1 MYGNPAFESSRS
13 QRVSG
18 GFEMSAASRVPDIP
32 RAREPCI
39 LGILLRSSAA
49 DPSQMANGSFGRT
62 SAFGGEGRKVRKRR
76 DSATAVHPG
85 ECPLTERTAGVQAA
99 RQELVFM
106 PHTGHCPRTGWGAS
120 AAKRAA
126 IHYECGG
133 YSMTSSARARINCG
147 IVKPSSWAVLRF
159 TTKSNFTGSWIGK
172 SAALAPFKMRST

>member
-1 MYGNPAFESSRS
+1 MPNLEHTDEHP
-13 QRVSG
+13 
-18 GFEMSAASRVPDIP
+18 P
-32 RAREPCI
+32 
-39 LGILLRSSAA
+39 LLRLV
-49 DPSQMANGSFGRT
+49 
-62 SAFGGEGRKVRKRR
+62 KKILV
-76 DSATAVHPG
+76 AVHPNEG
-85 ECPLTERTAGVQAA
+85 PLTERRAVVPPV
-99 RQELVFM
+99 RRERVVM

-172 SAALAPFKMRST
+172 SAGLAPFKMRST